1 MVEDDLRKKM
11 TVLQYQNIKEFCE
24 FYTIEVEEIKAH
36 PEYAERIEEYHTALE
51 ELIDGYGQMGG
62 LNQEI
67 CGIFGSCDCDADY
80 GSVS

>member
-1 MVEDDLRKKM
+1 M
-11 TVLQYQNIKEFCE
+11 
-24 FYTIEVEEIKAH
+24 EEIKDH
-36 PEYAERIEEYHTALE
+36 PEYAERIEKYHTALE